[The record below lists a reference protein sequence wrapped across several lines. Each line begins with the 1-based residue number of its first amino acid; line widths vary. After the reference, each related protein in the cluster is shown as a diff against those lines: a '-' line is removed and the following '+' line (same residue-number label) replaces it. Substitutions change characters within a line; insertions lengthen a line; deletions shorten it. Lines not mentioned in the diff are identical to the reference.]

1 MCFKR
6 SATPA
11 VVRTD
16 PAAQQLQAEAGAA
29 KRATENAVDR
39 LTRRRRTALQTQGGA
54 AGTALQT
61 YGQQT
66 LGNGL

>member
-11 VVRTD
+11 VVQTD
-16 PAAQQLQAEAGAA
+16 PAAQQRQAESQAA
-29 KRATENAVDR
+29 ARANQESIDR
-39 LTRRRRTALQTQGGA
+39 QARRRRTALQTGNGY
-54 AGTALQT
+54 AGTALQS